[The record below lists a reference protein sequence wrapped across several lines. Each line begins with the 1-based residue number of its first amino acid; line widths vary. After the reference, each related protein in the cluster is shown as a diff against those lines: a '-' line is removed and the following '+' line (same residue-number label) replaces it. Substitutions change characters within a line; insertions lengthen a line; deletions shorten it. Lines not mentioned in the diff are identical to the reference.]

1 MCWVTVSEMRS
12 PDLALSSLGLVGHND
27 IRRLTQKPKPC
38 KSRAKG
44 HGRSPHVLRVVKN
57 RSRIVRSAKV
67 ARRRARRC
75 HSWYTTQPNT
85 FTGDLKFGHFCAG
98 KSFVRPA
105 GATGKRNP
113 QHYRGCAPP
122 HSNHARPL
130 QFGSFCFSCKLAF
143 SALLASG
150 PGHFLLKRRS
160 IIRWRRA

>member
-44 HGRSPHVLRVVKN
+44 DVRSPHVLRVVNN

-67 ARRRARRC
+67 ARRRARKC

-105 GATGKRNP
+105 GATGKRNR

-122 HSNHARPL
+122 HSNHARSL
-130 QFGSFCFSCKLAF
+130 QFGSSCFSCKLAF
-143 SALLASG
+143 SAHTKIGYSAFAIPST
-150 PGHFLLKRRS
+150 S
-160 IIRWRRA
+160 TT